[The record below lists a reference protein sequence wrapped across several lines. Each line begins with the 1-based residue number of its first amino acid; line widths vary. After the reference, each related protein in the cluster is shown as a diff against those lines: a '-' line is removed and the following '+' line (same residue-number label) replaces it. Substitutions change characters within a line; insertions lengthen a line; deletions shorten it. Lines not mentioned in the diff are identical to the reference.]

1 MSRITTANRVL
12 HHRSK
17 ILVLVTAFIFLFGLA
32 IALTQSVAAANQS
45 MPIFKRVP
53 LQFIAALGDP
63 GASSGSGAE
72 SWGIWR
78 KDPGP
83 RGVWLKDYKKLIA
96 AGGVAP
102 AKWTFDNNDW
112 WVEENGL
119 IMEHPEFPLPPGKY
133 MVTGDRETIA
143 MLTIHADDENG
154 VRRWE
159 LGNDANLYDVTHLG
173 CRSARYT
180 PAGEVNSCSPAKA
193 DRGEYPIRPGAIM
206 PAVEGCKK
214 LDYTVLFIV
223 AVAVDN

>member
-1 MSRITTANRVL
+1 MSPKARTKNPMRDRFSRLTLLAGLIVMLAVGTTL
-12 HHRSK
+12 MQ
-17 ILVLVTAFIFLFGLA
+17 T
-32 IALTQSVAAANQS
+32 VAAASQS
-45 MPIFKRVP
+45 TTIFKRVP

-63 GASSGSGAE
+63 EASSGSGAE

-83 RGVWLKDYKKLIA
+83 RGVKLKDYEKLAA

-102 AKWTFDNNDW
+102 AKWAFDKNDW

-119 IMEHPEFPLPPGKY
+119 IMEQPEFPLPPGKY
-133 MVTGDRETIA
+133 MVTGDREAIA

-180 PAGEVNSCSPAKA
+180 PADGINSCSPAKA

-206 PAVEGCKK
+206 PIVEGCKK